1 MQGEVCCAELAAVT
15 EGAAL
20 VVHGGLFWLPHQHTK
35 QSPHTAAG
43 TNISRVI
50 ISVQAQQV
58 YKQCKQM
65 FAALPLAAVVGGAA
79 LVVHGGLFRR
89 PFQRAAQRGA
99 GGQAPPKKRKRY
111 APMRLA
117 NASLILGSL
126 EVCTSQALCQG
137 VTSSRPSPRD
147 TAGAL
152 LRALRA
158 ALHTLDVC
166 APARHTIMLLGRPAD
181 HCHER

>member
-1 MQGEVCCAELAAVT
+1 MQVDFFCTGLAAVA

-20 VVHGGLFWLPHQHTK
+20 VVHGGLFRLPHQHNK
-35 QSPHTAAG
+35 QSPRTAAG
-43 TNISRVI
+43 TNISCLI
-50 ISVQAQQV
+50 NPVQAQQV

-99 GGQAPPKKRKRY
+99 GGQAAPKKRKRY

-117 NASLILGSL
+117 NASLTLGSL
-126 EVCTSQALCQG
+126 EACTSQALCQLF
-137 VTSSRPSPRD
+137 S
-147 TAGAL
+147 
-152 LRALRA
+152 
-158 ALHTLDVC
+158 
-166 APARHTIMLLGRPAD
+166 
-181 HCHER
+181 

>member
-1 MQGEVCCAELAAVT
+1 MQADVCCAGLAAVA

-20 VVHGGLFWLPHQHTK
+20 VVHGGLFWLAHQHNK
-35 QSPHTAAG
+35 QFLHTAAG
-43 TNISRVI
+43 TSISRAM

-65 FAALPLAAVVGGAA
+65 FAALPLAAVVGNAA

-99 GGQAPPKKRKRY
+99 GGQAAPKKRKRY

-117 NASLILGSL
+117 NASLTLGSL
-126 EVCTSQALCQG
+126 EACTSQALCQLF
-137 VTSSRPSPRD
+137 S
-147 TAGAL
+147 
-152 LRALRA
+152 
-158 ALHTLDVC
+158 
-166 APARHTIMLLGRPAD
+166 
-181 HCHER
+181 